1 MPVMPTNQ
9 WPLGR
14 RSRSSLGSRL
24 GLAGHLMV
32 MGIWLE
38 FRFKNAPRLRAVFA
52 GPPDHDRGEK

>member
-1 MPVMPTNQ
+1 
-9 WPLGR
+9 
-14 RSRSSLGSRL
+14 
-24 GLAGHLMV
+24 MV